1 MKTSE
6 IFQRIFET
14 DLTDDELEII
24 EMLEE
29 SFTDI
34 TPENIAGYIPIDEY
48 FGLIREFF
56 PNKQSISSQDIKIYI
71 KQFLSND
78 SESDLLFLDGLN
90 SLAECLYKYGGNDD
104 LKSFEIW
111 FNKKIKEIQV

>member
-14 DLTDDELEII
+14 DLTDVELETI
-24 EMLEE
+24 ELLEE

-34 TPENIAGYIPIDEY
+34 TPENSTDYLPIDKY
-48 FGLIREFF
+48 FALIGDLF
-56 PNKQSISSQDIKIYI
+56 PYKQSIKSQEIRMYI
-71 KQFLSND
+71 KQLLLND
-78 SESDLLFLDGLN
+78 SKSDLLFLDGLN
-90 SLAECLYKYGGNDD
+90 SLAECLDKYGGNDD

-111 FNKKIKEIQV
+111 FNEKIKAINA

>member
-1 MKTSE
+1 MKASE
-6 IFQRIFET
+6 VFQRIFET

-24 EMLEE
+24 ELLEE

-34 TPENIAGYIPIDEY
+34 TPENSSDYIPIEKY
-48 FGLIREFF
+48 FGLIKDSF
-56 PNKQSISSQDIKIYI
+56 PNKQSINSQNIKIYI
-71 KQFLSND
+71 KQFLSNN

-90 SLAECLYKYGGNDD
+90 SLAECLNKYGGDDD

-111 FNKKIKEIQV
+111 FNEKIKAIKV